1 MGRSQ
6 GDENLI
12 VEESVLNKGGLVV
25 VHEHLDND
33 ADYLSD
39 LMIDEALPPDLEFN
53 PLFSISRTAKFQ
65 NISL

>member
-12 VEESVLNKGGLVV
+12 VEEGVLDKGWFIV
-25 VHEHLDND
+25 VHEHLDYDTN
-33 ADYLSD
+33 YFSD

-53 PLFSISRTAKFQ
+53 PLLSIGRTAKFQ
-65 NISL
+65 NISF